1 MRYQF
6 IQANQHE
13 FPVRRMC
20 SVLGVSSSGYYAWRE
35 RPVSPREQA
44 NQELSLEIH
53 AIHIRSRKTYG
64 SPRVHADLVARGFQ
78 AGKNRVA
85 RLMRAEN
92 IYGRRKKKQT
102 RTTNSQHSY
111 PVAPNRLNRDFHAM
125 RPNEKWLA
133 DITYIPT
140 AEGWLYLAAVL
151 DLFSRK
157 IVGWAF
163 ADTLESCLV
172 EQAFN
177 MAVQNRTMLSGL
189 LHHSDRGSQ
198 YAGDAYQQLLVVQQM
213 QVSMSRR
220 GDCYD
225 NAPMESFFS
234 TLKCEHVFSTLKCE
248 HVHFQNYQTRSE
260 ARTDIFSYIVG
271 FYNRQRRHSSLDYLS
286 PEEFERCYYINLS

>member
-6 IQANQHE
+6 IQAHQDE

-20 SVLGVSSSGYYAWRE
+20 DLLGVSPSGYYVWRG
-35 RPVSPREQA
+35 RPVSARSQA
-44 NQELSLEIH
+44 NQKLAMEIRAIH
-53 AIHIRSRKTYG
+53 ARSRGTYG
-64 SPRVHADLVARGFQ
+64 SPRVHADLRLRGFW

-92 IYGRRKKKQT
+92 IQGRRPKKQP
-102 RTTNSQHSY
+102 RTTDSQHSY
-111 PVAPNRLNRDFHAM
+111 PVAPNRLNRDFQAA
-125 RPNEKWLA
+125 RPNQKWLA

-140 AEGWLYLAAVL
+140 AEGWLYLAVVL

-163 ADTLESCLV
+163 AATLESRLV
-172 EQAFN
+172 EQAFR
-177 MAVQNRTMLSGL
+177 MAVQNRPVLTGL

-198 YAGDAYQQLLVVQQM
+198 YAGEAYQQLLLAQRV

-225 NAPMESFFS
+225 NAPIESF
-234 TLKCEHVFSTLKCE
+234 FSTLKCE
-248 HVHFQNYQTRSE
+248 HVHFQNYRTRAE
-260 ARTDIFSYIVG
+260 AQTDIFSYIVG
-271 FYNRQRRHSSLDYLS
+271 FYNRQRRHSSLGYLC
-286 PEEFERCYYINLS
+286 PEEFEQRYYINLS

>member
-6 IQANQHE
+6 IQDHQNE

-20 SVLGVSSSGYYAWRE
+20 SVLGISPSGYYAWQT
-35 RPVSPREQA
+35 RPVSPRVQA
-44 NQELSLEIH
+44 NQKLLAEIRT
-53 AIHIRSRKTYG
+53 IHNRSRKTYG
-64 SPRVHADLVARGFQ
+64 SPRVHAELRECGFPV
-78 AGKNRVA
+78 GKNRVA
-85 RLMRAEN
+85 RLMQAEN
-92 IYGRRKKKQT
+92 LYGQRKKKQP

-111 PVAPNRLNRDFHAM
+111 PVAPNRLNRDFQAT

-140 AEGWLYLAAVL
+140 AEGWLYLAVVL

-163 ADTLESCLV
+163 AATLESCLV
-172 EQAFN
+172 EQAFR
-177 MAVQNRTMLSGL
+177 MAVQDRFVLSGL

-198 YAGDAYQQLLVVQQM
+198 YAAEAYQQLLADQQM
-213 QVSMSRR
+213 QISMSRT
-220 GDCYD
+220 GNCYD

-234 TLKCEHVFSTLKCE
+234 TLKCEQ
-248 HVHFQNYQTRSE
+248 VHFQNYQTCQE
-260 ARTDIFSYIVG
+260 AQTDIFAYIVG

-286 PEEFERCYYINLS
+286 PEEFERRYYTNFS

>member
-6 IQANQHE
+6 IQNHQDE

-20 SVLGVSSSGYYAWRE
+20 RVLSVSPSGFYAWQSRS
-35 RPVSPREQA
+35 VSPRVQA
-44 NQELSLEIH
+44 NEKLLAEIR
-53 AIHIRSRKTYG
+53 AIHSRSRKTYG
-64 SPRVHADLVARGFQ
+64 SPRVHAELRAGGFPV
-78 AGKNRVA
+78 GKNRVA

-92 IYGRRKKKQT
+92 LRGRRKRKQP

-111 PVAPNRLNRDFHAM
+111 PVAPNRLNREFHATQ
-125 RPNEKWLA
+125 PNEKWLA

-140 AEGWLYLAAVL
+140 AEGWLYLAVVL

-163 ADTLESCLV
+163 AASLESCLV
-172 EQAFN
+172 EQAFR
-177 MAVQNRTMLSGL
+177 MAVHDRFVLSGL

-198 YAGDAYQQLLVVQQM
+198 YAAGAYQQLLADQQI
-213 QVSMSRR
+213 QTSMSRT
-220 GDCYD
+220 GNCYD

-234 TLKCEHVFSTLKCE
+234 TLKCEHV
-248 HVHFQNYQTRSE
+248 HFQNYQTRQE
-260 ARTDIFSYIVG
+260 AQTDIFAYIVG

-286 PEEFERCYYINLS
+286 PEEFERRYYINLS